1 MVVAARFERCARR
14 RAKRRGVKAV
24 EAQALAGKLIQR
36 WRGNRA
42 AKGFC
47 CAKPQIVDQHDHDIR
62 CALWSAHRETLWQSC
77 ALDVY
82 LGDRWLGGQL
92 DRQHGTVNCRLILRL
107 RRLYGKDRNE
117 ARQNGHLAGVGTVAM
132 EMLLGEVVKKTCD
145 RNEKKILPF
154 AGFHAIFSDYPK
166 EGGSRA
172 MRRSEIQEILTG
184 RGWLAE
190 IDPGLAAAVVKAGRP
205 LALRKG
211 ERLYSPE
218 DNPGGM
224 FGVVQGGMLMATEGR
239 DGLPLPG
246 HIARRCHWF
255 GYGSVL
261 EKQRRSMIISANEP
275 TVLLHVPLAEL
286 ERLRTK
292 FSAANRAYGK
302 LATLGEALYLA
313 TVADLLIR
321 DTDRRLA
328 GVLLRV
334 SGAEPPPYYP
344 GYRPTQEELASWS
357 NPEGV
362 PLTQALL
369 AELANASTH
378 TVARFVDR
386 ANHAGLI
393 DWRYGRVRI
402 LDTVALASFA
412 AGELSRLGG

>member
-1 MVVAARFERCARR
+1 
-14 RAKRRGVKAV
+14 
-24 EAQALAGKLIQR
+24 
-36 WRGNRA
+36 
-42 AKGFC
+42 
-47 CAKPQIVDQHDHDIR
+47 
-62 CALWSAHRETLWQSC
+62 
-77 ALDVY
+77 
-82 LGDRWLGGQL
+82 
-92 DRQHGTVNCRLILRL
+92 
-107 RRLYGKDRNE
+107 
-117 ARQNGHLAGVGTVAM
+117 
-132 EMLLGEVVKKTCD
+132 
-145 RNEKKILPF
+145 
-154 AGFHAIFSDYPK
+154 
-166 EGGSRA
+166 
-172 MRRSEIQEILTG
+172 MRRSDIHIILTS

-190 IDPGLAAAVVKAGRP
+190 IDPALAAAVVKAGRP
-205 LALRKG
+205 LTLRKG
-211 ERLYSPE
+211 ERLYNPE

-224 FGVVQGGMLMATEGR
+224 FGVVAGGMLMATEGR

-261 EKQRRSMIISANEP
+261 EKQRRSMIMSANEP

-286 ERLRTK
+286 ERLRAE
-292 FSAANRAYGK
+292 FPAANRAYGK

-334 SGAEPPPYYP
+334 SGAEPPPYHP
-344 GYRPTQEELASWS
+344 GYRPTQEELACWS

-369 AELANASTH
+369 AELANASPH
-378 TVARFVDR
+378 TVARFVER
-386 ANHAGLI
+386 ASQAGLI

-412 AGELSRLGG
+412 AGESSG

>member
-1 MVVAARFERCARR
+1 MQSNWTTLN
-14 RAKRRGVKAV
+14 G
-24 EAQALAGKLIQR
+24 G
-36 WRGNRA
+36 GN
-42 AKGFC
+42 
-47 CAKPQIVDQHDHDIR
+47 
-62 CALWSAHRETLWQSC
+62 T
-77 ALDVY
+77 
-82 LGDRWLGGQL
+82 
-92 DRQHGTVNCRLILRL
+92 
-107 RRLYGKDRNE
+107 
-117 ARQNGHLAGVGTVAM
+117 M
-132 EMLLGEVVKKTCD
+132 
-145 RNEKKILPF
+145 
-154 AGFHAIFSDYPK
+154 
-166 EGGSRA
+166 
-172 MRRSEIQEILTG
+172 MRRSEIQKILTS

-190 IDPGLAAAVVKAGRP
+190 IDPALAVAVVQAGRT

-211 ERLYSPE
+211 EPLYNPE

-224 FGVVQGGMLMATEGR
+224 YGVVAGGILMATQGR

-246 HIARRCHWF
+246 HIARCCHWF

-286 ERLRTK
+286 ERLRAEFPT
-292 FSAANRAYGK
+292 ANRAYGK

-344 GYRPTQEELASWS
+344 GYRPSAEELARWS
-357 NPEGV
+357 DDQGV

-369 AELANASTH
+369 AELANASPH

-386 ANHAGLI
+386 ASQAGMI

-402 LDTVALASFA
+402 LDVLALSAFA
-412 AGELSRLGG
+412 AGDH